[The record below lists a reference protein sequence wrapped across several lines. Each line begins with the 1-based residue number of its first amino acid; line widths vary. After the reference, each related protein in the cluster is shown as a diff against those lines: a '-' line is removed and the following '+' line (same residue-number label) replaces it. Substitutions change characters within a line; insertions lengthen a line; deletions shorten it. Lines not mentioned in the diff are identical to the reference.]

1 MDIEAK
7 ALSELRN
14 FRAKMGLGV
23 SKEQAKYIWGKSFT
37 RNDGVNFDEEVV
49 NVEVGRKVEI
59 ARYDIKYLK
68 ALGLLRFVGVSGS
81 VAAGFAKEEDD
92 IDVFVVVK
100 NYTSWIY
107 RGIITLKNLFHH
119 RIRRIHN
126 GNVVKDKFCVNLIRE
141 ERDLIFDDDIFN
153 FHELMY
159 LIPIYNE
166 KYLNFIYSQND
177 WLRSKYGVKGEL
189 LMSREFVSKK
199 RDWFLRVVNFKFF
212 VLQILFMIISL
223 HRPEIKRLWSNYKR
237 GRIEFFD
244 YANRENRIKNF
255 LDCV

>member
-1 MDIEAK
+1 MDIESK
-7 ALSELRN
+7 ALSELKI
-14 FRAKMGLGV
+14 FRSKMGLGV
-23 SKEQAKYIWGKSFT
+23 SREQAKYIWGKNFVKNENVSF
-37 RNDGVNFDEEVV
+37 DDEIT
-49 NVEVGRKVEI
+49 NVEIKRKVEI
-59 ARYDIKYLK
+59 AKNEIKYLK
-68 ALGLLRFVGVSGS
+68 ALGLLKFVGVSGS
-81 VAAGFAKEEDD
+81 VAAGFAKDDDD

-119 RIRRIHN
+119 RIRMIRN
-126 GNVVKDKFCVNLIRE
+126 GGMVKDKFCVNLIRE

-166 KYLNFIYSQND
+166 RYLNFIYSQNG
-177 WLRSKYGVKGEL
+177 WLREGYGVKGEL

-212 VLQILFMIISL
+212 VLQVLFMIISL
-223 HRPEIKRLWSNYKR
+223 HRPELGRLWNNYKR
-237 GRIEFFD
+237 GRVEFFPP
-244 YANRENRIKNF
+244 NF
-255 LDCV
+255 KKEIMGLE

>member
-7 ALSELRN
+7 ALSELKI
-14 FRAKMGLGV
+14 FRSKMGLGV
-23 SKEQAKYIWGKSFT
+23 SREQAKYIWGRNFVKNESVSFDNEIT
-37 RNDGVNFDEEVV
+37 
-49 NVEVGRKVEI
+49 NVEVKRKVEI
-59 ARYDIKYLK
+59 AKNEIKYLK
-68 ALGLLRFVGVSGS
+68 ALGLLKFVGVSGS

-166 KYLNFIYSQND
+166 KYLNFIYSQNG
-177 WLRSKYGVKGEL
+177 WLRERYGVKGEL
-189 LMSREFVSKK
+189 LMSREFVSRK

-212 VLQILFMIISL
+212 VLQILFMIISF
-223 HRPEIKRLWSNYKR
+223 HRPELGRLWSNYKR

-255 LDCV
+255 LDRV

>member
-14 FRAKMGLGV
+14 FRSKMGLGV
-23 SKEQAKYIWGKSFT
+23 SREQAKYIWGKNFVKNESVSF
-37 RNDGVNFDEEVV
+37 DDEIT
-49 NVEVGRKVEI
+49 NVEIKRKVEI
-59 ARYDIKYLK
+59 AKNEIKYLK
-68 ALGLLRFVGVSGS
+68 ALGLLKFVGVSGS
-81 VAAGFAKEEDD
+81 VGAGFAKEDDD

-119 RIRRIHN
+119 RIRMIRN
-126 GNVVKDKFCVNLIRE
+126 GGMVKDKFCVNLIRE

-166 KYLNFIYSQND
+166 RYLNFIYSQNG
-177 WLRSKYGVKGEL
+177 WLREGYGVKGEL
-189 LMSREFVSKK
+189 LMSREFVAKR

-223 HRPEIKRLWSNYKR
+223 HRPEIGRLWSNYKR
-237 GRIEFFD
+237 GRIEFFPGGFRKEKIQE
-244 YANRENRIKNF
+244 YNER
-255 LDCV
+255 

>member
-7 ALSELRN
+7 ALSELKI
-14 FRAKMGLGV
+14 FRFKMGLGV
-23 SKEQAKYIWGKSFT
+23 SREQAKYIWGKNFVKNESVSF
-37 RNDGVNFDEEVV
+37 DDEIT
-49 NVEVGRKVEI
+49 NVEVKRKVEI
-59 ARYDIKYLK
+59 AKNEIKYLK
-68 ALGLLRFVGVSGS
+68 ALGLLKFVGVSGS

-107 RGIITLKNLFHH
+107 RGIITLKNIFHH
-119 RIRRIHN
+119 RIRIIRN
-126 GNVVKDKFCVNLIRE
+126 GGMVKDKFCVNLIRE

-166 KYLNFIYSQND
+166 RYLNFIYSQNG
-177 WLRSKYGVKGEL
+177 WLREGYGVKGEL

-212 VLQILFMIISL
+212 VLQVLFMIISL
-223 HRPEIKRLWSNYKR
+223 HRPELRRLWNNYKR
-237 GRIEFFD
+237 GRVEFFPGD
-244 YANRENRIKNF
+244 FRKEKIQEYNER
-255 LDCV
+255 